1 MLYSVISPAK
11 KLATEV
17 SYNGETTQVAFKKNT
32 ATLIELLKDMTPNK
46 IASLMHLSEKL
57 AYLNYTRY
65 QEFEA
70 KSYTEKNASPALLLF
85 QGDVYQG
92 LQAETFNKREMVFC
106 QKSLGILSGL
116 YGILAPLDLIQAYR
130 LEMGTKLDN
139 PEGKTLYAFWSS
151 KVTTEINKRM
161 QLSKAG
167 YLLNLASDEYFS
179 VIDKK
184 LINKPI
190 IKIDFKENKDGKLK
204 TIGIHAK
211 RARGAMVNYIVT
223 HHCKTLD
230 DVREFSELGYQYD
243 SIRSNSETLVFIRSL
258 I

>member
-17 SYNGETTQVAFKKNT
+17 DYQNETSQITFKTTT
-32 ATLIELLKDMTPNK
+32 AILVELLKTMTPNK

-65 QEFEA
+65 QEFKP
-70 KSYTEKNASPALLLF
+70 KSYTTKNASPALLLF

-92 LQAETFNKREMVFC
+92 MQAETFKKGDMAFC

-116 YGILAPLDLIQAYR
+116 YGLLAPLDLIQAYH
-130 LEMGTKLDN
+130 LEMGTKLAN
-139 PEGKTLYAFWSS
+139 PGGKNLYAFWSS

-161 QLSKAG
+161 LQAKAD
-167 YLLNLASDEYFS
+167 YLLHLASDEYFS

-184 LINKPI
+184 LIDKPI

-211 RARGAMVNYIVT
+211 LARGSMVNYIVKQR
-223 HHCKTLD
+223 CKTLND
-230 DVREFSELGYQYD
+230 LRAFTELDYRFNQSCSTEDKLIFVR
-243 SIRSNSETLVFIRSL
+243 
-258 I
+258 